1 MGVRV
6 LLVDDHAMIREG
18 LRTLLESRE
27 GISIVGEAA
36 DGREAVEAAEQL
48 EPDVV
53 VMDIWLP
60 RLSGIAATKEILRR
74 RPSTRVVIATQH
86 ERRSF
91 VEDALRAGASGYVVK
106 SGSCRELF
114 EALDAVVAGRT
125 YIAPAVTDHLVGAIT
140 RPGETSHTGLA
151 ALTGREREVL
161 QRIAEGLGSKEIAE
175 ELHVSQ
181 RTVESHRANV
191 MRKLGVHKVSGL
203 VRMAIREGLVAP

>member
-1 MGVRV
+1 MGTRI

-18 LRTLLESRE
+18 LRNVLESRD
-27 GISIVGEAA
+27 GISVVGEAS
-36 DGREAVEAAEQL
+36 DGREAVEAAERL

-74 RPSTRVVIATQH
+74 RPQTRVVIATQH

-91 VEDALRAGASGYVVK
+91 LEDALRAGASAYVVK
-106 SGSCRELF
+106 SGSCRDLF
-114 EALDAVVAGRT
+114 DALDAVVQGRT
-125 YIAPAVTDHLVGAIT
+125 YVAPIVTDHLVGAIT
-140 RPGETSHTGLA
+140 RPGEASQAGLA
-151 ALTGREREVL
+151 SLTGREREVL
-161 QRIAEGLGSKEIAE
+161 QRIAEGLGSKEIAAD
-175 ELHVSQ
+175 LHVSQ

-203 VRMAIREGLVAP
+203 VRVAIREGLVAP